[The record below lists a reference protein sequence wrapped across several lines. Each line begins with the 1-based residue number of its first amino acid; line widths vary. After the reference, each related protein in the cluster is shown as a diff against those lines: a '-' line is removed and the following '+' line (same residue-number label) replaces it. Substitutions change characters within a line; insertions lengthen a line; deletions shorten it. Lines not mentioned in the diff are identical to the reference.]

1 LKKLISPELKAV
13 FTCRA
18 DRMRTAFRFQ
28 ENVMPQIEHPRP
40 VPLGESLA
48 SHSET
53 VLFSKKILYVTSV
66 HSGVIEILF

>member
-1 LKKLISPELKAV
+1 
-13 FTCRA
+13 
-18 DRMRTAFRFQ
+18 
-28 ENVMPQIEHPRP
+28 MPQIEHPRP